1 MTKRYSSSFHKTF
14 DTNSASDMLELE
26 ELKDLVKI
34 MNSEMNDYE
43 GRRLPQ
49 FEGCRY
55 ELRLRG
61 RGPRYTEEAMKWR
74 IEKNRERQ
82 RRSAYCQPSERFP
95 QEGSVT
101 DAEVRVAKRALRQDL
116 PIRFAEKVD
125 AYIHLRRDNRQLDL
139 RRAVED
145 VFSAFANA

>member
-1 MTKRYSSSFHKTF
+1 MTKRYSPSFHKTF

-26 ELKDLVKI
+26 ELKDLVKD

-74 IEKNRERQ
+74 IEKNRER
-82 RRSAYCQPSERFP
+82 RSASCQPSERFP

-101 DAEVRVAKRALRQDL
+101 DAEIRVAKRALRQDL

-125 AYIHLRRDNRQLDL
+125 AYIHLRRDNRQLDIQ
-139 RRAVED
+139 D

>member
-26 ELKDLVKI
+26 ELKNLVKD

-74 IEKNRERQ
+74 IEKNRER
-82 RRSAYCQPSERFP
+82 RSAYCQPSERFP
-95 QEGSVT
+95 QEGPVT
-101 DAEVRVAKRALRQDL
+101 DAEIRVAKRALRQDL